1 MGVVVFIDR
10 GNWLRKMS
18 NQVIIHQHTACE
30 VRLQPLFKKKER
42 RWQALGRGSN
52 LAPMPQ
58 PKKRWIRYVFVHPF
72 DVPLPPHITDSKVA
86 QKAFLSLLHT
96 FEGLR

>member
-1 MGVVVFIDR
+1 MGIAEKNVKS
-10 GNWLRKMS
+10 GHPS
-18 NQVIIHQHTACE
+18 ACE

-72 DVPLPPHITDSKVA
+72 DVPLPPHFIS
-86 QKAFLSLLHT
+86 
-96 FEGLR
+96 